1 MLSLKRVKN
10 VKNICFLQLNK
21 LKNSKNNAQS
31 TLANYFLNNLS
42 RVNSITIDLIAA
54 ETNTSYSTVCRF
66 FKEIGLSGFKEFKKA
81 VVNELNN
88 ATKEESIFS
97 EEFLSFSESDSVETI
112 SKRIRDFTID
122 VINNGYKAV
131 NEASIKKILQYFNK
145 AEHIHFFGLGT
156 SSISAQYAYIKFF
169 RLKSGCSFNSDIVVS
184 KMTASLL
191 KKDDILFLF
200 SSSGRTKPIIE
211 AANLAKEQGAKIITV
226 SDFYNSPL
234 HNISDINICT
244 TIRDINKYL
253 DSDFPLIQSQIV
265 IIDILHKYIF
275 LKNKAKAEENFD
287 KTITAV
293 KKDKLFGEDDKND

>member
-1 MLSLKRVKN
+1 MVVN
-10 VKNICFLQLNK
+10 MKNICFLQLNK

-42 RVNSITIDLIAA
+42 QINSMTIDMIADN
-54 ETNTSYSTVCRF
+54 TNTSYSTVCRF
-66 FKEIGLSGFKEFKKA
+66 FKEIGLSGFKEFKKTIL
-81 VVNELNN
+81 NELNK
-88 ATKEESIFS
+88 ATEEDNIFS
-97 EEFLSFSESDSVETI
+97 EEFLSFSELDSIDTI
-112 SKRIRDFTID
+112 SKRIHDFTVD
-122 VINNGYKAV
+122 VIHNGYKAIT
-131 NEASIKKILQYFNK
+131 EASIKKILEYFNK

-211 AANLAKEQGAKIITV
+211 AAKLAKAQRAKVITI

-234 HNISDINICT
+234 HNISNVNICT

-253 DSDFPLIQSQIV
+253 DSDFPLIQSQII

-275 LKNKAKAEENFD
+275 LKNKNKAEENFD

-293 KKDKLFGEDDKND
+293 KIDKLSGE